1 MEENNVIPVSH
12 NKQGEGRIDSLEFT
26 LIFESPT
33 YFKILEMDVDGGA
46 AKSNTLSKARKN
58 RIEKKHSSRKAS
70 IVFPKYKSTKGGRSK
85 GKK

>member
-1 MEENNVIPVSH
+1 MSFQCHRTNKGKVGLIP
-12 NKQGEGRIDSLEFT
+12 LEFS

-46 AKSNTLSKARKN
+46 AKSNTLSKPRKN
-58 RIEKKHSSRKAS
+58 RIEKKRSSRKAS
-70 IVFPKYKSTKGGRSK
+70 IVFPKYKKSTKGGRSK